1 MRQQKCFQTTKGF
14 HPACYIYGSYVC
26 PCVPPNMM
34 IWERYFLTMF
44 AAYSWETTSYGKA
57 VSQSICMFRAARP
70 GFPFSQDHYLHPL
83 PSHQL
88 DCPSSRSPESSWLE
102 SQPMGYS
109 QEMGEISAGSTEQL
123 PIHSERR
130 NERNSWSSWIIHD
143 RGLLDYLSIISFDT
157 CA

>member
-1 MRQQKCFQTTKGF
+1 
-14 HPACYIYGSYVC
+14 
-26 PCVPPNMM
+26 
-34 IWERYFLTMF
+34 MF

-157 CA
+157 CAYSLLLSAKCGKKCSSFETADCLAPPLSNAQTNCKVFP